1 MGGKPKTAVRRKPC
15 VGLAGSLVVRVLA
28 VSDECRM
35 RTRRC
40 FRRGRSGIASGTG
53 SVPCVAPRVAQA
65 DGWAGAGEQGSGPV
79 AARGLPAR
87 PSGPAVP
94 GKLGGDR
101 RRQLHHS
108 IGQRVSVAPRNR
120 ASCHGR
126 CNDLPEA
133 ASQRQAQE
141 VRMFEPCCDRVR
153 YPGGLTQ
160 PSRWNLQRG
169 GRSRARTYRL
179 RR

>member
-1 MGGKPKTAVRRKPC
+1 MGSQRQPFGGSPAWAWPGRWLSGRPRSQMSAECGRDGVFDAAE
-15 VGLAGSLVVRVLA
+15 VGSRPVPAACRASLRAWLKRMAGQGPASRA
-28 VSDECRM
+28 
-35 RTRRC
+35 T
-40 FRRGRSGIASGTG
+40 GRSQREACLPDHPGPPFLASSAET
-53 SVPCVAPRVAQA
+53 AA
-65 DGWAGAGEQGSGPV
+65 DSPTTQ
-79 AARGLPAR
+79 
-87 PSGPAVP
+87 
-94 GKLGGDR
+94 
-101 RRQLHHS
+101 

-153 YPGGLTQ
+153 YPVGLTQ

-169 GRSRARTYRL
+169 GRSRART
-179 RR
+179 